1 MYQSITSTPSGLG
14 RSDISSPSPFIS
26 AMVTPRDKIGN
37 VRNSLPGLPSI
48 FEQKLKT
55 KGFENITKG
64 EMKNCFTDLK
74 LKEKPGFTDV
84 MSSVNKILIS
94 KNYLKNN
101 CNKKEMKKQ
110 YNIISEM

>member
-1 MYQSITSTPSGLG
+1 
-14 RSDISSPSPFIS
+14 
-26 AMVTPRDKIGN
+26 
-37 VRNSLPGLPSI
+37 
-48 FEQKLKT
+48 
-55 KGFENITKG
+55 
-64 EMKNCFTDLK
+64 MKNCFTDLK